1 VKILLLGAGGQLGG
15 YLRQTLADVGDVFA
29 SSRSTT
35 DDALRCD
42 LSDLA
47 AVEALLRRQRPDLV
61 VNAAAYTAVD
71 QAETDVDAATL
82 INAALPGVIG
92 ATVASW
98 GGAVIHY
105 STDYVFDGTAQRPY
119 TEDDATVPL
128 SVYGRSKLA
137 GERALA
143 AMGVDHLV
151 LRTAWV
157 YSLRG
162 RNFLT
167 TMLRLGA
174 ERDQISVVDDQRG
187 TPTSAGF
194 LAKATAQIAG
204 RWMADDDFRRTN
216 SGISHLTAAGN
227 TTWCG
232 FAKAIFD
239 EAVGTGRL
247 AHGPSVLPIA
257 TASYPTPAKRPAWSV
272 LDTNRAV
279 TSFGVT
285 PPDWRDDLRS
295 VLSGA
300 YASLP
305 AIESGVLKD
314 R

>member
-35 DDALRCD
+35 EDALRCD

-119 TEDDATVPL
+119 TEDDATAPL
-128 SVYGRSKLA
+128 GVYGRSKLA

-143 AMGVDHLV
+143 ATGVDHLV

-194 LAKATAQIAG
+194 LAKATAQIAEKWLKETPSHTRQRG
-204 RWMADDDFRRTN
+204 VF
-216 SGISHLTAAGN
+216 HLTATGD
-227 TTWCG
+227 TTWHG
-232 FAKAIFD
+232 FAEAIFD
-239 EAVGTGRL
+239 EAVARGRL
-247 AHGPSVLPIA
+247 PKKPSVLPIPS
-257 TASYPTPAKRPAWSV
+257 TDYPMPAKRPAWSV
-272 LDTNRAV
+272 LDTTKTLA
-279 TSFGVT
+279 SFGAM
-285 PPDWRDDLRS
+285 PPDWRDDLRK
-295 VLSGA
+295 VLAGA
-300 YASLP
+300 Y
-305 AIESGVLKD
+305 D
-314 R
+314 D

>member
-1 VKILLLGAGGQLGG
+1 MKILLLGADGQLGG

-47 AVEALLRRQRPDLV
+47 AVEDLLRQLRPDLV

-71 QAETDVDAATL
+71 RAETDVDAATL

-119 TEDDATVPL
+119 AERDDTGPL
-128 SVYGRSKLA
+128 GAYGRSKLA
-137 GERALA
+137 GEQALA
-143 AMGVDHLV
+143 ATGVDHLV

-174 ERDQISVVDDQRG
+174 ERDEISVVDDQRG
-187 TPTSAGF
+187 TPTSARF
-194 LAKATAQIAG
+194 LAKATAQMAVH
-204 RWMADDDFRRTN
+204 WMADPHARRAN
-216 SGISHLTAAGN
+216 GGIFHLTAAGD
-227 TTWCG
+227 TTWFG

-239 EAVGTGRL
+239 EAATVGRV
-247 AHGPSVLPIA
+247 AHKPSLSPID
-257 TASYPTPAKRPAWSV
+257 TSSYPTPAKRPAWSV
-272 LDTNRAV
+272 LDTSRVVA
-279 TSFGVT
+279 SFGVK

-295 VLSGA
+295 VLA
-300 YASLP
+300 NA
-305 AIESGVLKD
+305 
-314 R
+314 